1 MVPDEVYA
9 TVRQQ
14 QQEADTD
21 DASGMTQLA
30 VFRMAAKTL
39 REAATVLFGKTVVM
53 TKGPVFVVSR

>member
-1 MVPDEVYA
+1 MVPGEAYTA
-9 TVRQQ
+9 VRQQ